1 MKDYAQLYRPLL
13 TEAPLDATIVGD
25 VDEATATEL
34 VAQTL
39 GALPARKPGPRDRPD
54 AWFVRYASGP
64 LPTVHATHEGPADKA
79 IVGAVWPLYV
89 AEPARRREEIALNLL
104 KGVLDDAVRHRLR
117 EDLGLTYGPEVIMDS
132 PDFGDQGSM
141 EVYVATSP
149 ADAETVAR
157 EIKATA
163 QRLALGQFSDADVET
178 ARTPLLAGFE
188 KLTLTNKYWAGELSG
203 APDLQD
209 DIDEIRQMPVLLA
222 AVTPEEVR
230 GAARAWLAR
239 KPLVVIVTPANSVA
253 AAGRVRS
260 APR

>member
-1 MKDYAQLYRPLL
+1 
-13 TEAPLDATIVGD
+13 
-25 VDEATATEL
+25 
-34 VAQTL
+34 
-39 GALPARKPGPRDRPD
+39 
-54 AWFVRYASGP
+54 
-64 LPTVHATHEGPADKA
+64 
-79 IVGAVWPLYV
+79 
-89 AEPARRREEIALNLL
+89 
-104 KGVLDDAVRHRLR
+104 
-117 EDLGLTYGPEVIMDS
+117 
-132 PDFGDQGSM
+132 M

-149 ADAETVAR
+149 ADAETGAR